1 MGNSLAIKT
10 CVFGFSV
17 ANADSSME
25 NFLTYCNTHKLKN
38 NIFKI
43 IILKESLEL
52 RKLSI
57 NGRYLKPRQRA
68 KKEYR
73 VHGYKTDTLIKT
85 LNEMGFHYI
94 KYS

>member
-38 NIFKI
+38 NIFKT
-43 IILKESLEL
+43 
-52 RKLSI
+52 
-57 NGRYLKPRQRA
+57 YLKTMFYL
-68 KKEYR
+68 KNIY
-73 VHGYKTDTLIKT
+73 YY
-85 LNEMGFHYI
+85 F
-94 KYS
+94 